1 ARTTAGTATSIAN
14 VSNPSTATY
23 AARMVRFVRIEK
35 PVSLPDDD
43 DIADPDNSA
52 FGPAGVMREIVAYA
66 PVEPDGSG
74 RMKVPGNIAVQ
85 HSPPE
90 VNGRN
95 VGPVHRSWLS
105 VRPGEVL
112 ECNGC
117 HTRSTAN
124 NAVARSHG
132 RKGSFNAFYA
142 GATAT

>member
-66 PVEPDGSG
+66 PVEPDGSV
-74 RMKVPGNIAVQ
+74 RMKAPANIAF
-85 HSPPE
+85 HTSLLG
-90 VNGRN
+90 VNGRRVN
-95 VGPVHRSWLS
+95 NANLHRSWLS
-105 VRPGEVL
+105 VRPGE
-112 ECNGC
+112 
-117 HTRSTAN
+117 
-124 NAVARSHG
+124 
-132 RKGSFNAFYA
+132 
-142 GATAT
+142 